1 LRAKQTSPDAY
12 VVIKD
17 EGENSMAER
26 IGVVGIGRMGANIAR
41 RLKDVGYDV
50 SALYDVAKDR
60 VAELAAEL
68 GATGYDTLAA
78 VTANA
83 DVIIT
88 VVTDDAAQLGIFAT
102 SGDSLLTGAAGK
114 VFINCATITP
124 KVHVEAEE
132 RAAAAGAQTVECLM
146 ASSIPQAR
154 EGKLYLICGNDEA
167 AFTKV
172 KPILDKMSISLKFV
186 GGPGKAAQVKALI
199 NMLMNINTA
208 GLAEALGLGDALG
221 LDLTMLREVFSQ
233 TGANSRVLETDGGD
247 MQARDHEAYFSAEHA
262 AKDSGIALQLAK
274 DAGLDLPLAAATKA
288 QYDQMVKL
296 GLGQLDK
303 SGISEL
309 TFTGRHP

>member
-1 LRAKQTSPDAY
+1 MMK
-12 VVIKD
+12 
-17 EGENSMAER
+17 ER

-41 RLKDVGYDV
+41 HLKDVGYKIT
-50 SALYDVAKDR
+50 ALYDVATDR
-60 VAELAAEL
+60 VAELAKEL
-68 GATGYDTLAA
+68 GATGYSKLAD
-78 VTANA
+78 VTANS

-88 VVTDDAAQLGIFAT
+88 VVTDDNAMRSIFAT
-102 SGDSLLTGAAGK
+102 GGDSLLTNAGGK
-114 VFINCATITP
+114 IFVNCATITP
-124 KVHVEAEE
+124 EVHVEAAE
-132 RAAAAGAQTVECLM
+132 RASAAGARTVETLM

-154 EGKLYLICGNDEA
+154 DGKLYLICGNDED
-167 AFTKV
+167 AFNAI
-172 KPILDKMSISLKFV
+172 KPILEHMSVSLKFV

-233 TGANSRVLETDGGD
+233 TGANSRVLETDGED
-247 MQARDHEAYFSAEHA
+247 MQKHDHEAYFSAEHA

-274 DAGLDLPLAAATKA
+274 DEGLDLPLAAATKA
-288 QYDQMVKL
+288 QYDEMVKR

-309 TFTGRHP
+309 TFKSRQPA

>member
-1 LRAKQTSPDAY
+1 
-12 VVIKD
+12 V
-17 EGENSMAER
+17 NER

-41 RLKDVGYDV
+41 HLKDVGYNIT
-50 SALYDVAKDR
+50 ALYDVATDR
-60 VAELAAEL
+60 VAELAQEL
-68 GATGYDTLAA
+68 GATGYAKVAD
-78 VTANA
+78 VSANS

-88 VVTDDAAQLGIFAT
+88 VVTDDKAMRTIFAT
-102 SGDSLLTGAAGK
+102 SGDSLLTNARGK
-114 VFINCATITP
+114 IFINCATITP
-124 KVHVEAEE
+124 AVHVEAEE
-132 RAAAAGAQTVECLM
+132 LASAAGARTVETLM

-154 EGKLYLICGNDEA
+154 EGKLYLICGNDED
-167 AFTKV
+167 AFNAV
-172 KPILDKMSISLKFV
+172 KPILEHMSAALKFV

-233 TGANSRVLETDGGD
+233 TGANSRVLETDGED
-247 MQARDHEAYFSAEHA
+247 MQNHDHEAYFSAEHA

-274 DAGLDLPLAAATKA
+274 DEGLVLPLAEATKA
-288 QYDQMVKL
+288 QYDEMVKR

-309 TFTGRHP
+309 TFKSRQPA

>member
-1 LRAKQTSPDAY
+1 M
-12 VVIKD
+12 
-17 EGENSMAER
+17 NER
-26 IGVVGIGRMGANIAR
+26 IGVVGVGRMGANIAR
-41 RLKDVGYDV
+41 HLRDVGYPV
-50 SALYDVAKDR
+50 TALYDVATDR
-60 VAELAAEL
+60 VAELAKEL
-68 GATGYDTLAA
+68 GSTAYPTLAG

-88 VVTDDAAQLGIFAT
+88 VVTDDAAMRTIFAP
-102 SGDSLLTGAAGK
+102 SGDSLLVNARGK
-114 VFINCATITP
+114 IFVNCATITP

-132 RAAAAGAQTVECLM
+132 RATAAGARTVETLM

-154 EGKLYLICGNDEA
+154 DGKLYLICGNDED
-167 AFTKV
+167 AFNAI
-172 KPILDKMSISLKFV
+172 KPILEHMSVSLKFV

-233 TGANSRVLETDGGD
+233 TGANSRVLETDGED
-247 MQARDHEAYFSAEHA
+247 MQKHDHEAYFMAAHA

-274 DAGLDLPLAAATKA
+274 DEGLDLPLATATKQ
-288 QYDQMVKL
+288 QYDEMVKR
-296 GLGQLDK
+296 GLGELDK

-309 TFTGRHP
+309 TFKSRQPA

>member
-1 LRAKQTSPDAY
+1 
-12 VVIKD
+12 
-17 EGENSMAER
+17 
-26 IGVVGIGRMGANIAR
+26 MGANIAR
-41 RLKDVGYDV
+41 RLNDVGYDV
-50 SALYDVAKDR
+50 TALYDVATDR

-68 GATGYDTLAA
+68 GATGYDTLAE

-88 VVTDDAAQLGIFAT
+88 VVTDDNAQRTIFAT
-102 SGDSLLTGAAGK
+102 SGDSLLVNAAGRIF
-114 VFINCATITP
+114 VNCATITP
-124 KVHVEAEE
+124 AVHIEVAQ
-132 RAAAAGAQTVECLM
+132 RAAAAGAATVECLM

-167 AFTKV
+167 AFEKI
-172 KPILDKMSISLKFV
+172 KPMLEQMSISLKYV
-186 GGPGKAAQVKALI
+186 GGPGKAAEVKALI

-221 LDLTMLREVFSQ
+221 LDLLMLREVFSQ

-262 AKDSGIALQLAK
+262 AKDSGIALKLAE
-274 DAGLDLPLAAATKA
+274 DAGLDLPLAAATKH
-288 QYDQMVKL
+288 QYDEMVRH

-309 TFTGRHP
+309 TFKARRP